1 MKKIFTLIAAFALM
15 ATTASAQWKPSD
27 TDFSIVGTDSVYG
40 QGGLKPIHTADGK
53 TILVWLCHPADG
65 NYKDPNYG
73 YHVYMQTYDKDGNA
87 LCGKNGAELVAKPTR
102 SWTTDYGAG
111 VSVDGNIVVTY
122 NDCRNDSNK
131 QSVESYIYCFTP
143 EGTPVWNADGIKIKT
158 AAGDPT
164 HQCEDDQPQLCIS
177 GHSIYTKIAHTE
189 TYNVKADST
198 NWTPSWFQTEMPD
211 SVQMSESSYQIMRYH
226 TDGSEAWTEPL
237 VIDASTAWFYPG
249 PDGKVYIL
257 YVNKGNGFSARLIDA
272 DCNDVWA
279 EPVVVE
285 SSTVSGGYYTNEP
298 IVESDGNGGL
308 VLAYRVLL
316 SYTGYIAMNH
326 LTPEGTVYAEQFI
339 PNGTQDGNTDN
350 TAALAVN
357 GDKAFVAW
365 GYKSDAHYLWVNQV
379 DINGDYT
386 WEGDSLLGYGFDQN
400 EMWGCSPVKVVA
412 QNDGWVLLYA
422 NSQSYNG
429 ANFYVCKIDN
439 SGKEVWR
446 RQVQSDNFKLNSYK
460 TVNDEN
466 NAYFFYTCDKDKD
479 ENYKELPGPGGLR
492 VMCIALTNGTDGINA
507 ATANVKAEKAIYNAQ
522 GMKVNDTTA
531 PGLYIIKE
539 NGKTTKFFSK

>member
-27 TDFSIVGTDSVYG
+27 TDFTVIGTDSVYG
-40 QGGLKPIHTADGK
+40 QTSIKPIRTADGK
-53 TILVWLCHPADG
+53 TVITWLGVPPDMMWADD
-65 NYKDPNYG
+65 NSG
-73 YHVYMQTYDKDGNA
+73 YYLYMQVYDKDGNP
-87 LCGKNGAELVAKPTR
+87 LCGKNGVTVVGQRTR
-102 SWTTDYGAG
+102 SWVSDYG
-111 VSVDGNIVVTY
+111 VQVTDEGNIVITY
-122 NDCRNDSNK
+122 NDCRNDSTR
-131 QSVESYIYCFTP
+131 ETLDSYIYCYSP
-143 EGTPVWNADGIKIKT
+143 EGKSLWNAEGIKIRN
-158 AAGDPT
+158 AGADST
-164 HQCEDDQPQLCIS
+164 QQYVVDQPLVCVS
-177 GHSIYTKIAHTE
+177 GNNIYTKIAPTVN
-189 TYNVKADST
+189 Y
-198 NWTPSWFQTEMPD
+198 
-211 SVQMSESSYQIMRYH
+211 SVSDFQIMRYN
-226 TDGSEAWTEPL
+226 TDGTEAWAEPMT
-237 VIDASTAWFYPG
+237 ISTTAWMYPG
-249 PDGKVYIL
+249 PDGKLYLL
-257 YVNKGNGFSARLIDA
+257 YVNNGGGLSARLIDA
-272 DCNDVWA
+272 DGNDVWA
-279 EPVVVE
+279 EPVLVE
-285 SSTVSGGYYTNEP
+285 SNSITGGYYTNAP

-316 SYTGYIAMNH
+316 SLTGYIAMNH

-357 GDKAFVAW
+357 GDKALVAW
-365 GYKSDAHYLWVNQV
+365 GYKSDAHYLWINQV

-412 QNDGWVLLYA
+412 QNDGWILFYA
-422 NSQSYNG
+422 NSQSWNG

-439 SGKEVWR
+439 SGKELWR
-446 RQVQSDNFKLNSYK
+446 RQIQKDNFKLNEYE
-460 TVNDEN
+460 TLNDEN
-466 NAYFFYTCDKDKD
+466 YAYFFYTCNKDKD
-479 ENYKELPGPGGLR
+479 ENYREVPGPGGLR